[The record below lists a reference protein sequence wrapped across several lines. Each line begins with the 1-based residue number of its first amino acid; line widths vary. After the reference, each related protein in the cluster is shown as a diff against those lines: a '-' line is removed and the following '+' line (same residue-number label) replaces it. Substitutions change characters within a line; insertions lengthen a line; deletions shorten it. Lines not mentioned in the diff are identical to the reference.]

1 MCNHIPHDNFNC
13 SEWHIP
19 HAKVFLLSHQKGE
32 TQERLCV
39 DCVQRN
45 RIFLS
50 CEKAH
55 RDTVICRGLSIM
67 LKLYDSLKLT
77 QLSME
82 QNLK

>member
-1 MCNHIPHDNFNC
+1 MCIHIPYDHFNC

-19 HAKVFLLSHQKGE
+19 RAKVFLLSHQKVE
-32 TQERLCV
+32 SQERLCV
-39 DCVQRN
+39 DCIQRS

-55 RDTVICRGLSIM
+55 RDTVICIGLSIM
-67 LKLYDSLKLT
+67 LQFYDSLKLT

-82 QNLK
+82 QN